1 MTLVSKTP
9 APARGAQAPF
19 VSAPGTA
26 SSAPELQATAPARAF
41 DPDQRRKGLW
51 RMAVLGALAVVF
63 AVLLL
68 VYDNPME
75 VGSDGFWRILQ
86 MRATTVGT
94 IVVVAFCQ
102 AVATVI
108 FHTATGNRI
117 LTPSIMGFD
126 ALYRV
131 IQTAL
136 VFVFGAGA
144 LAATDGLPKV
154 LVQSAIMIG
163 FATLLYGWLFSG
175 RFANLHIMLLIGVV
189 LGAGFGSLAT
199 FMQRLLTPSEF
210 DVLTARLFGNMS
222 NSNEAYLPWAAL
234 LCVVVGTLVWRKR
247 HQFDVI
253 ALGRDTA
260 VNLGLNHRAEVIKT
274 LVIVAVLIS
283 VSTSMVGPMTFFGFI
298 VATISYQISK
308 SQKHAYVLPTAALLG
323 VVTLLGSYFILRHVF
338 YAAGLV
344 TVIIELAGGL
354 FFLIYLLRK
363 GSL

>member
-1 MTLVSKTP
+1 MTQLSREPRP
-9 APARGAQAPF
+9 APVRSGPAASATGAADHAP
-19 VSAPGTA
+19 VPPTA
-26 SSAPELQATAPARAF
+26 L
-41 DPDQRRKGLW
+41 DPDNRRGGLT
-51 RMAVLGALAVVF
+51 RIAVLSALAVLF

-68 VYDNPME
+68 VYENPMD
-75 VGSDGFWRILQ
+75 VGSDGFRRILR
-86 MRATTVGT
+86 MRSTTVAT

-136 VFVFGAGA
+136 VFVLGAGA
-144 LAATDGLPKV
+144 TAATDGLGKV
-154 LVQSAIMIG
+154 VVQSLIMIA
-163 FATLLYGWLFSG
+163 FATLLYAWLFSG

-189 LGAGFGSLAT
+189 LGTGFGSLAT

-210 DVLTARLFGNMS
+210 DVLAARLFGNMS
-222 NSNEAYLPWAAL
+222 NSNEAYLPWA
-234 LCVVVGTLVWRKR
+234 VVICLIVGTLLWRKR
-247 HQFDVI
+247 RQFDVI

-260 VNLGLNHRAEVIKT
+260 VNLGVNHRLEVIKT

-283 VSTSMVGPMTFFGFI
+283 ISTSMVGPMTFFGFI
-298 VATISYQISK
+298 VATISYQVGQ
-308 SQKHAYVLPTAALLG
+308 SQRHAYVLPTAALIG
-323 VVTLLGSYFILRHVF
+323 VVTLLGSYFVLRHVF